1 MAANNRQDHINANTP
16 AGVYCAVPPNEFV
29 QYFVRLRGSLNG
41 RLTSSRHSH
50 EGADV
55 TADNNANDLSSIQL

>member
-1 MAANNRQDHINANTP
+1 MVSNNSPDHINANTP
-16 AGVYCAVPPNEFV
+16 AGVYCAFPPNEFV
-29 QYFVRLRGSLNG
+29 QYFVWLRGSLNG

>member
-1 MAANNRQDHINANTP
+1 MAANNRQDHINTNTP
-16 AGVYCAVPPNEFV
+16 AGVYCAFPPNEFV

-55 TADNNANDLSSIQL
+55 RTDNNANDLSSIQL